1 MEMEDMIENL
11 FVKSNGL
18 VGVLLKCVQ
27 KRDNLM
33 LHTFFFTLSLSFK
46 FSGTYS
52 KLLHKYFV
60 HSSQMDTLT

>member
-1 MEMEDMIENL
+1 MEDMIENL

-33 LHTFFFTLSLSFK
+33 LHTFFLLSRYHLNFREH
-46 FSGTYS
+46 TQNCCTNI
-52 KLLHKYFV
+52 LCIRLRWIH
-60 HSSQMDTLT
+60 